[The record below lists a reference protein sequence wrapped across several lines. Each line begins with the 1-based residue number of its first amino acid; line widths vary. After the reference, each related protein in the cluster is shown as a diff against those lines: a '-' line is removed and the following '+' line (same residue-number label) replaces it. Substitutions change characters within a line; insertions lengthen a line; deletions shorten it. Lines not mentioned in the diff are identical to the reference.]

1 MTVCAGEIEQFD
13 FATAIGIGMV
23 DSAIRLT
30 ELCLREKPTSI
41 LFVGSAGSYGEHEIF
56 DIVESKRATNIENSF
71 FSNHAYSPIANLTTT
86 SSDVSHETIVNSSNY
101 ITTDSSLSSSY
112 LKRGIG
118 LENMEFYA
126 VLKVG
131 QRFDIPVTGI
141 FIVTNYCDS
150 NAHGD
155 FVRNHK
161 EAIARVSRYIKR

>member
-1 MTVCAGEIEQFD
+1 
-13 FATAIGIGMV
+13 
-23 DSAIRLT
+23 
-30 ELCLREKPTSI
+30 
-41 LFVGSAGSYGEHEIF
+41 
-56 DIVESKRATNIENSF
+56 
-71 FSNHAYSPIANLTTT
+71 
-86 SSDVSHETIVNSSNY
+86 
-101 ITTDSSLSSSY
+101 
-112 LKRGIG
+112 
-118 LENMEFYA
+118 MEFYA